1 MQYPD
6 LNIQA
11 NRDFNIR
18 NINESKL
25 WLQSD
30 EKQVTFSIPEPQL
43 EIDMLEI
50 QNIQAGITRE
60 FVETT

>member
-43 EIDMLEI
+43 EIHRTEI
-50 QNIQAGITRE
+50 YSI
-60 FVETT
+60 